1 MPDRSDFSRQ
11 IYFLFISNLC
21 LLSTNS
27 LTLLFMIIG
36 HSSAREHRRERWR
49 RRPQDRREHIH
60 VPPPWWP
67 LPTCRYTPRQVVP
80 NTNEDAFC
88 YTSYNPLTLSFSG
101 CIETLVLQTSND
113 QIFSHSNN
121 SNLTSASGFLD
132 VITKLTSLKF
142 LQSNNVCSSGLWN
155 RSVFCRFPPDNILIF
170 QGIATLDAKI
180 KPNCWLKPFP
190 LLNINNHWYCV

>member
-1 MPDRSDFSRQ
+1 M
-11 IYFLFISNLC
+11 
-21 LLSTNS
+21 
-27 LTLLFMIIG
+27 
-36 HSSAREHRRERWR
+36 
-49 RRPQDRREHIH
+49 
-60 VPPPWWP
+60 
-67 LPTCRYTPRQVVP
+67 P

-142 LQSNNVCSSGLWN
+142 LVLVVSSSDE
-155 RSVFCRFPPDNILIF
+155 SVSESDLVF
-170 QGIATLDAKI
+170 GVEGSAEH
-180 KPNCWLKPFP
+180 
-190 LLNINNHWYCV
+190 LNL